1 MATGAIRGNPGQSVA
16 IRGNQVQSGALR
28 GCSHQLQS
36 VAIRGDQ
43 VAIRGAIRGRAYGV
57 RLAKVLHELAGCLVR
72 HEHVRGRPSP
82 VPQPL
87 GGLTQPSRAREQL
100 RVLEHLMREALSGT
114 RWQSGALSVL
124 RYLRPERA
132 GAH

>member
-1 MATGAIRGNPGQSVA
+1 MHSGGAPISSNQLQLEAIR
-16 IRGNQVQSGALR
+16 
-28 GCSHQLQS
+28 LQS
-36 VAIRGDQ
+36 EARS
-43 VAIRGAIRGRAYGV
+43 GRAYGV
-57 RLAKVLHELAGCLVR
+57 RLAKVLHELARCLVR
-72 HEHVRGRPSP
+72 HEHVRGRPRP